1 MAAPEIDDLSG
12 IETTGHEWDGLKEL
26 NNPLPKW
33 WLWTFYGCIVWGIIY
48 VILFPAWP
56 MVNGATQGLLG
67 YDSRLEV
74 AETIAD
80 AQAEQAVYIERIAEL
95 EIEDVAAD
103 PELMQF
109 AVAGGAAI
117 FRTYCSQCHGAGAA
131 GAMAAGYPN
140 LNDDA
145 WLWGGQM
152 HEIYQTVA
160 HGIRWEAD
168 DDTRLSAM
176 PAYGA
181 DDLLTNEEID
191 AVVEFVWALSHTGED
206 EEVDW
211 EMANLGAEIFEANC
225 AACHGDQ
232 AIGNHDLGAPNLIDA
247 IWLYGGD
254 RATLRETVYYA
265 RAGVMPPWIDR
276 LGDAGIKQVAL
287 YVHSLGGGEAT
298 SDEE

>member
-1 MAAPEIDDLSG
+1 MADRDVDELSG

-33 WLWTFYGCIVWGIIY
+33 WLWTFYLTIVWGIIY

-56 MVNGATQGLLG
+56 MVNGATQGILG
-67 YDSRLEV
+67 YDSRLQV

-80 AQAEQAVYIERIAEL
+80 AQEEQASYVDRIAAM

-117 FRTYCSQCHGAGAA
+117 WRNNCSQCHGAGAA

-160 HGIRWEAD
+160 HGIRWDAD
-168 DDTRLSAM
+168 PDSRFSQM
-176 PAYGA
+176 PSYGV
-181 DDLLTNEEID
+181 DELLTEDEIWN
-191 AVVEFVWALSHTGED
+191 VVEFVYAISHEAESD
-206 EEVDW
+206 EIDW
-211 EMANLGAEIFEANC
+211 ERAGLGAVIYDENC
-225 AACHGDQ
+225 AACHGEQ
-232 AIGNHDLGAPNLIDA
+232 AYGNHDLGAPNLLDA

-254 RATLRETVYYA
+254 RSTIYETVYYA
-265 RAGVMPPWIDR
+265 RAGVMPPWLGR
-276 LGDAGIKQVAL
+276 LGDAGVKQVAL
-287 YVHSLGGGEAT
+287 YVHSLGGGEETGA
-298 SDEE
+298 E

>member
-1 MAAPEIDDLSG
+1 MAAPDVDDLSG

-33 WLWTFYGCIVWGIIY
+33 WLYTFYLCIVWGIIY

-56 MVNGATQGLLG
+56 LVNGATQGLLG
-67 YDSRLEV
+67 YDSRLQV

-80 AQAEQAVYIERIAEL
+80 AADEQAVYVDRIAAM

-109 AVAGGAAI
+109 AVAGGSAI
-117 FRTYCSQCHGAGAA
+117 FKTNCSQCHGAGAA

-168 DDTRLSAM
+168 PDTRYSQM
-176 PAYGA
+176 PSYGA
-181 DDLLTNEEID
+181 DGLLTKDEIES
-191 AVVEFVWALSHTGED
+191 VVEFVWAISHVDED
-206 EEVDW
+206 ETVDW
-211 EMANLGAEIFEANC
+211 ETANAGALIYEENC

-232 AIGNHDLGAPNLIDA
+232 GLGDHDLGAPNLIDA

-254 RATLRETVYYA
+254 RATLYETVYYA
-265 RAGVMPPWIDR
+265 RAGVMPPWVVR
-276 LGDAGIKQVAL
+276 LGDAGVKQVAL

-298 SDEE
+298 GAE